1 MKILVIEDDPEIGPY
16 ITKGLEQQGH
26 SVELAT
32 KGKDGLLLA
41 STEAYDIMIIDRML
55 PELDGLSIVK
65 TLRSTSVNTPVLFL
79 TALGSVS
86 DRVDGLESGG
96 DDYLVKPFAFS
107 ELTARIKA
115 LARRP
120 PIDDVATTLQVSD
133 LEMNLLK
140 HKVTRHGHDIDLQ
153 PREYRLLEFL
163 MRHAGEVVTRTMLLE
178 HVWDFHFD
186 PHTNVIES
194 HISRLRTKVDKPFDT
209 ELIHTIRGA
218 GYSLRDEAS
227 KE

>member
-1 MKILVIEDDPEIGPY
+1 MKVLVIEDDPDTGPY
-16 ITKGLEQQGH
+16 IARGLEQQGH
-26 SVELAT
+26 SVELAVT
-32 KGKDGLLLA
+32 GKDGLLLA
-41 STEAYDIMIIDRML
+41 STETYDIMIIDRML
-55 PELDGLSIVK
+55 PGLDGLSIVK
-65 TLRSTSVNTPVLFL
+65 TIRSTAVNTPVLFL

-107 ELTARIKA
+107 ELTARINA

-120 PIDDVATTLQVSD
+120 PIDTLETVLHAAD
-133 LEMNLLK
+133 LEMDLLK
-140 HKVTRHGHDIDLQ
+140 HKVTRQGQAIDLQ

-209 ELIHTIRGA
+209 ELIQTIRGA
-218 GYSLRDEAS
+218 GYSVRELDE
-227 KE
+227 